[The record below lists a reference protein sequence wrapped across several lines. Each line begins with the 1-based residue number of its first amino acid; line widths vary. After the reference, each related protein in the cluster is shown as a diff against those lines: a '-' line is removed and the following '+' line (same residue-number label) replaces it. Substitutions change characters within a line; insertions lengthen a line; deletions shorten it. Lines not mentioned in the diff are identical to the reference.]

1 MSVGSHLSDFVGYDV
16 GVPHV
21 VPPATVGYVGFLDF
35 VGFPVGLGA
44 TPPVPPAPVRRIG
57 AGPQQGVRID
67 GRRRK
72 KLREDEEILILS

>member
-16 GVPHV
+16 GIPNV
-21 VPPATVGYVGFLDF
+21 ATVGYVGFLDF

-44 TPPVPPAPVRRIG
+44 TPPTPTPARRIG
-57 AGPQQGVRID
+57 VGYQQGAQID